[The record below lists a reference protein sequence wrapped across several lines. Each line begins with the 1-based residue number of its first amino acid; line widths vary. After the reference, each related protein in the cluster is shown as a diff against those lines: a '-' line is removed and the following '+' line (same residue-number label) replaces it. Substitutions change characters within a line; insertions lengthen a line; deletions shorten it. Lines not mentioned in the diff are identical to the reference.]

1 MSEILQLP
9 LTLQIFNKGL
19 TFVNSCDTKVVES
32 LLETILHL
40 IHICSLEQTINIDKY
55 GSFFDRFMNW
65 SEEFGASIADLLYKI
80 LLAEE
85 FKFSHTKIRS
95 IFKIFN
101 QKYPSFIPT
110 LKARRSEF
118 DISKSICRLMTPIV
132 KMSLVRKTYC
142 QRTPGQVDG
151 QFKSSSRCFLK
162 INLRR
167 LHVVVIQKW
176 KSWTTT
182 RHGNSQSI
190 TVCCVKMQPKMLVHL
205 E

>member
-118 DISKSICRLMTPIV
+118 DISKVDLSSDDANSEDELGKKNVLP
-132 KMSLVRKTYC
+132 
-142 QRTPGQVDG
+142 RTPGQVDG
-151 QFKSSSRCFLK
+151 Q
-162 INLRR
+162 I
-167 LHVVVIQKW
+167 
-176 KSWTTT
+176 
-182 RHGNSQSI
+182 
-190 TVCCVKMQPKMLVHL
+190 
-205 E
+205 

>member
-1 MSEILQLP
+1 
-9 LTLQIFNKGL
+9 
-19 TFVNSCDTKVVES
+19 
-32 LLETILHL
+32 
-40 IHICSLEQTINIDKY
+40 
-55 GSFFDRFMNW
+55 MNW

-151 QFKSSSRCFLK
+151 QFKKQQSLFLK
-162 INLRR
+162 NQFETIACGSDTEMEELDD
-167 LHVVVIQKW
+167 HAAW
-176 KSWTTT
+176 KFPE
-182 RHGNSQSI
+182 HH
-190 TVCCVKMQPKMLVHL
+190 CMLCQNAAEDAGPFGIIAYISKSCEFRNVPFSD
-205 E
+205 EYWF